1 MRIRRGPLFWGLLLI
16 PLGAIPLLV
25 RAGTLDATR
34 FGDVGRFW
42 PLILVG
48 FGIAV
53 LLGRGRGSVIGT
65 AIVALTIGTLG
76 GAALAT
82 GTMTF
87 GSITDCAASP
97 AQLSTDSEGGAFDGP
112 ASIAIDLD
120 CGSVDLATSDAGDTG
135 WTLEARYR
143 NDPPVVTASGDRLEV
158 RAPDGPGSQRQEW
171 RLVVPAEDL
180 GSLTLIANAG
190 AATLDL
196 GGASIDRLE
205 AAVNAGD
212 LRIDASSAGIARMD
226 VSMNAG
232 RARIALPSGAMDGS
246 LSVNAGALELCVPA
260 DVGLRLRV
268 DEQLTF
274 GHNLDDRGLTQD
286 GDDWSRDGTTG
297 AVIELEIEGNAA
309 SLTLDPEGGC

>member
-1 MRIRRGPLFWGLLLI
+1 VAPSTARRP
-16 PLGAIPLLV
+16 
-25 RAGTLDATR
+25 
-34 FGDVGRFW
+34 
-42 PLILVG
+42 
-48 FGIAV
+48 
-53 LLGRGRGSVIGT
+53 
-65 AIVALTIGTLG
+65 
-76 GAALAT
+76 
-82 GTMTF
+82 
-87 GSITDCAASP
+87 SP
-97 AQLSTDSEGGAFDGP
+97 ST
-112 ASIAIDLD
+112 SIA
-120 CGSVDLATSDAGDTG
+120 GPWTSDAGDTG

-143 NDPPVVTASGDRLEV
+143 NDPPVVTATGDRLEV

-212 LRIDASSAGIARMD
+212 LRIDASAAGIARMD

-268 DEQLTF
+268 EEQLTF

-286 GDDWSRDGTTG
+286 GDEWSRDGTTG